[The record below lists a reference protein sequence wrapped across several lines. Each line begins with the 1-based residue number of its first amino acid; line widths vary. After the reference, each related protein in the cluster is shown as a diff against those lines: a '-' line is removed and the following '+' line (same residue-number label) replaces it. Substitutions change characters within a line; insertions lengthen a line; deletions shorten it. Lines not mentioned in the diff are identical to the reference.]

1 MLGFELE
8 GTQYSQLSGFSLK
21 NNKIGKETSLDQQDN
36 VVVNRTVEG
45 NESELISSTDE
56 QISDNTWNVNTSV
69 HSSTS
74 RQSNLDEEG
83 VSFSQAIQSPCCTQM
98 ERLCISAANSSIPPP
113 NLHAS
118 AEMIGDHIDFGPG
131 ITNIFVEDEVELLQR
146 TRIHE
151 SNTLG
156 TNADNEGKVFEEIT
170 ESEDYPQIHP
180 GFEFMSNSKSQCSS
194 SYNEQSP
201 PCADLGEGSE
211 SMVEKDNK
219 DRISE
224 LPDALIHHIFSFLDI
239 ESVIQTCILARRWR
253 YLWASVPTIKISEAG
268 FSGSNVRDD
277 FVALNSFINF
287 VDRFLLLRDS
297 SSDIQTFKLK
307 WENLDIY
314 LRRLELKYDASNR
327 MATWVLPA
335 VKHNVQVLILDIYL
349 DGMMKLPDCL
359 FTSCKFLTKFK
370 FRGGGRDM
378 TDFALPNI
386 PMCFPRLR
394 YLELTGVSLLDDENL
409 TSKLFSSCPVLESL
423 LLTNCSIK
431 FEFSSLS
438 LKHFKLDNY
447 DTYGST
453 DDYDIN
459 VKLSA
464 PNLTSLICKDYMS
477 LNYALEN
484 LSSLITADIGMR
496 VKDNYADYTPEK
508 PKIYSELATDVREM
522 YGARMIKFIRAVRNV
537 TDLKLS
543 SPGFLE
549 VVSGSL
555 DLLGDLN
562 FQFCNLRFLNIVTWV
577 SGNCMNALAYLVKI
591 SPNIQSIFLT
601 IQQTELDTN
610 STGGD
615 WIAGLSSFPWLHY
628 LKFVQIKEAIGSLN
642 ELKFLQVLLNK
653 AIVLEKVTLL
663 CYKRHSPD
671 RAAQLTEFKKMLLA
685 CPSASPGVS
694 ISIQSY

>member
-1 MLGFELE
+1 
-8 GTQYSQLSGFSLK
+8 
-21 NNKIGKETSLDQQDN
+21 
-36 VVVNRTVEG
+36 
-45 NESELISSTDE
+45 
-56 QISDNTWNVNTSV
+56 
-69 HSSTS
+69 
-74 RQSNLDEEG
+74 
-83 VSFSQAIQSPCCTQM
+83 
-98 ERLCISAANSSIPPP
+98 
-113 NLHAS
+113 
-118 AEMIGDHIDFGPG
+118 MIGDHIDFGPG

-268 FSGSNVRDD
+268 FSGSDVRDD

-307 WENLDIY
+307 WENLDVY

-394 YLELTGVSLLDDENL
+394 YLELTGVSVLGDENL

-431 FEFSSLS
+431 FDFSSLS
-438 LKHFKLDNY
+438 LKHFKLDNF
-447 DTYGST
+447 TYEST
-453 DDYDIN
+453 DEHAIT

-477 LNYALEN
+477 RDYALEN

-496 VKDNYADYTPEK
+496 VKDNYEDYTPEK
-508 PKIYSELATDVREM
+508 PKIYSKLSTAVKEL
-522 YGARMIKFIRAVRNV
+522 YGARMIKFLRAVRNV
-537 TDLKLS
+537 VDLKLS
-543 SPGFLE
+543 SPGLLE
-549 VVSGSL
+549 VE
-555 DLLGDLN
+555 
-562 FQFCNLRFLNIVTWV
+562 TWV
-577 SGNCMNALAYLVKI
+577 SSNCMDAIAYLVRI
-591 SPNIQSIFLT
+591 SPNIESICLT
-601 IQQTELDTN
+601 IEQVQ
-610 STGGD
+610 
-615 WIAGLSSFPWLHY
+615 LSSL
-628 LKFVQIKEAIGSLN
+628 
-642 ELKFLQVLLNK
+642 
-653 AIVLEKVTLL
+653 
-663 CYKRHSPD
+663 
-671 RAAQLTEFKKMLLA
+671 
-685 CPSASPGVS
+685 
-694 ISIQSY
+694 